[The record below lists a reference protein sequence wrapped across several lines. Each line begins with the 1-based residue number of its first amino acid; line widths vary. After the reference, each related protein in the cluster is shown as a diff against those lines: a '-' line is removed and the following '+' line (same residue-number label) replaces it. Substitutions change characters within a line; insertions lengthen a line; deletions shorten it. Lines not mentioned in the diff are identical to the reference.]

1 MKLSKQ
7 EYRTT
12 KRVDKIKRVLSKR
25 QPDLTIV
32 LENVHDAH
40 NVSAV
45 LRSCDAVGI
54 HTVQLL
60 YYGDCEF
67 PDLSKRSSASAKK
80 WVEQRK
86 FSSVEEC
93 FSVLRSEG
101 FSIYVTALG
110 KDSQSIYDMDFT
122 QKIALV
128 FGNEHSGV
136 SQEAIHLSD
145 GNVLI
150 PQVGMIQSLNISV
163 ACAVTL
169 FEAFRQRLKNGI
181 YDATRF
187 SEDEYSTIV
196 KEWSER

>member
-1 MKLSKQ
+1 
-7 EYRTT
+7 
-12 KRVDKIKRVLSKR
+12 
-25 QPDLTIV
+25 
-32 LENVHDAH
+32 
-40 NVSAV
+40 
-45 LRSCDAVGI
+45 
-54 HTVQLL
+54 
-60 YYGDCEF
+60 
-67 PDLSKRSSASAKK
+67 
-80 WVEQRK
+80 
-86 FSSVEEC
+86 
-93 FSVLRSEG
+93 
-101 FSIYVTALG
+101 LG